1 MINSFFNS
9 LLNKPKLDNLYP
21 LEDFF
26 PNGISNNPLIHISGD
41 IEIGKTSLA
50 LEIMYK
56 NPDKTFLYIDTYFQL
71 QEYQLSKN
79 SILFKSN
86 IIEEITSFINIIDNN
101 ILDYIILDGM
111 SNLIS
116 EEEFSSSSNIYIDNR
131 YIKLN
136 NWIKEILN
144 ICLNKKITLIIFNTI
159 NGKGQAYNYSS
170 QINQLCSL
178 DLKIIDKKYNFNN
191 GLYNLTL
198 MSNKNKFKDFYT
210 KDIYTIVLD
219 GKKSELINGM

>member
-116 EEEFSSSSNIYIDNR
+116 EEEFSSSSNIGMSISFP
-131 YIKLN
+131 LN
-136 NWIKEILN
+136 FHFSIFILSP
-144 ICLNKKITLIIFNTI
+144 F
-159 NGKGQAYNYSS
+159 
-170 QINQLCSL
+170 
-178 DLKIIDKKYNFNN
+178 
-191 GLYNLTL
+191 
-198 MSNKNKFKDFYT
+198 
-210 KDIYTIVLD
+210 
-219 GKKSELINGM
+219 

>member
-136 NWIKEILN
+136 NL
-144 ICLNKKITLIIFNTI
+144 
-159 NGKGQAYNYSS
+159 
-170 QINQLCSL
+170 
-178 DLKIIDKKYNFNN
+178 
-191 GLYNLTL
+191 
-198 MSNKNKFKDFYT
+198 
-210 KDIYTIVLD
+210 
-219 GKKSELINGM
+219 